1 MAKKNWIQSAVNP
14 KHVGFCSPMTK
25 STCTPKRKAFAMTMK
40 KHHGFHADG
49 GQLMYNDGGN
59 LFFMGGLT
67 GAQAVEGGSGLAGEL
82 SGMINKKSEL
92 GGAASGA
99 MKGASMGAALGPYGM
114 AAGAVLGGVAGAI
127 SSKKAIQDEQY
138 QDFTNSMSERNNL
151 LGIKANGGFI
161 IPSGVPNNTA
171 YNYAD
176 GGLIKKSFNPDLAK
190 SDIGFQS
197 WYKKNTLEGQNN
209 IPYSDNQTYDY
220 LSFYKNK
227 EHLNPDYNIDQHFPD
242 TYKRPSH
249 PTFSNES
256 IYSTPERPGGSWK
269 GESYSPH
276 GKFQYADGGML
287 TEFNNG
293 GSHETNPNQGV
304 QQGISPNGEPNKVEQ
319 GETKYQDYI
328 FSDRLKIDDQAVNDY
343 NLPKTMAGKTFAD
356 ASKKVSKLHKERP
369 NDPISRDTMKSKM
382 DGLMKANDEI
392 RQYEEGSMMAMGGN
406 LYKKGG
412 PVKSELDTLMEKNV
426 GYNPNANIQP
436 EVQPN
441 TVYNDK
447 TYSATEENQM
457 FGQDTPSKLW
467 GIPDPATTAK
477 TGSKIPSFLKDPK
490 NLRYAPIAFDAL
502 AASGLFGQSPKPT
515 QYSPTT
521 ITQSGYLA
529 PQQMDEQSMRNAV
542 DASYQTGAAGLS
554 DASGGSGSALRAGLS
569 GLNADYMSSIGKAYS
584 GVNQANMAQ
593 KQSADQY
600 NLGTQ
605 GNVASQN
612 AQMQNQAGMYN
623 NQLLNQ
629 NQAQNWDQRMSY
641 LGKGAEGLGDVG
653 SEARNSEIL
662 QRMYGYNQYGQ
673 YRPLNPTTAKACGG
687 RLKMLRRKK

>member
-1 MAKKNWIQSAVNP
+1 
-14 KHVGFCSPMTK
+14 
-25 STCTPKRKAFAMTMK
+25 
-40 KHHGFHADG
+40 
-49 GQLMYNDGGN
+49 
-59 LFFMGGLT
+59 
-67 GAQAVEGGSGLAGEL
+67 
-82 SGMINKKSEL
+82 
-92 GGAASGA
+92 
-99 MKGASMGAALGPYGM
+99 
-114 AAGAVLGGVAGAI
+114 
-127 SSKKAIQDEQY
+127 
-138 QDFTNSMSERNNL
+138 
-151 LGIKANGGFI
+151 
-161 IPSGVPNNTA
+161 
-171 YNYAD
+171 
-176 GGLIKKSFNPDLAK
+176 
-190 SDIGFQS
+190 
-197 WYKKNTLEGQNN
+197 
-209 IPYSDNQTYDY
+209 
-220 LSFYKNK
+220 
-227 EHLNPDYNIDQHFPD
+227 
-242 TYKRPSH
+242 
-249 PTFSNES
+249 
-256 IYSTPERPGGSWK
+256 
-269 GESYSPH
+269 
-276 GKFQYADGGML
+276 
-287 TEFNNG
+287 
-293 GSHETNPNQGV
+293 
-304 QQGISPNGEPNKVEQ
+304 
-319 GETKYQDYI
+319 
-328 FSDRLKIDDQAVNDY
+328 
-343 NLPKTMAGKTFAD
+343 
-356 ASKKVSKLHKERP
+356 
-369 NDPISRDTMKSKM
+369 
-382 DGLMKANDEI
+382 
-392 RQYEEGSMMAMGGN
+392 MGGN

-447 TYSATEENQM
+447 PYSATEENQM